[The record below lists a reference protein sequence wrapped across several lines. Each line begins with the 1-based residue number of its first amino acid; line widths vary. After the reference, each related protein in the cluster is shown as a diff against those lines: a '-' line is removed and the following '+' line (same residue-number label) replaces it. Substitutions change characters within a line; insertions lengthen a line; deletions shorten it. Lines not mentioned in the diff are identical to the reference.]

1 MKNLFLF
8 GTLLLVSLNI
18 FAQQKPQDSI
28 NVRKLDEVL
37 ITAIRVNA
45 DSPITHSNIDKE
57 ELKERNLGQDIPTM
71 VNFLPSVVTTS
82 DAGSGIGYS
91 GIRVRGSDAT
101 RVNVTINGIP
111 YNDPESQGTFWVNL
125 GDFTSS
131 VESLQLQRG
140 VGTSTNGSG
149 AFGASLNILTDA
161 YSNDAYGEISS
172 SLGSFNTQ
180 KHTIKLSTGL
190 LNNHI
195 EISGRFSKIDSDG
208 YVDRAFTDLKAYFLQ
223 GLYKDDNTLIKV
235 LTFGN
240 KEKTYQSWYGVSAE
254 DLETDRTKNYYTYD
268 NETDNYWQDH
278 YQLHWNEKLNN
289 NWTTN
294 LGLNYTK
301 GEGYFEQY
309 KDNTDDIALYN
320 GIVEASAID
329 DEGTPIT
336 DVIRRRWLDND
347 SYVINANATFKTD
360 KLQVISGLSYNNYAG
375 DHFGEVI
382 WAQQFS
388 DTGNIRDRYYFG
400 DATKIDFSVFSKA
413 TYKVNGKW
421 TAFLDL
427 QGRFVDYKTNGLNS
441 GGEEFK
447 VDANFDFFNPKLGAT
462 YKMSDTNS
470 LYASYARANR
480 EPNRDD
486 FKSGVSKHET
496 LNDFELGWRYNTNQ
510 VKVNTNIYYMLYD
523 NQLVLTGAFDDVGS
537 PIKASSGKSYRLGLE
552 ADANIKLSKSF
563 NLQPNFAVSD
573 NKNVDFVK
581 ETDGTSSVTDNTT
594 ISFSP
599 GLVAGNIITYS
610 PNNKLQLSLLSKYV
624 GEQYLNNIDD
634 DNSKL
639 DSYFVND
646 LNVIY
651 TIKPN
656 KIVKEIIFTGLVN
669 NLFSEEYESNGA
681 DYGWGY
687 IYYYP
692 QATIKFL
699 DEVTLQF

>member
-1 MKNLFLF
+1 
-8 GTLLLVSLNI
+8 
-18 FAQQKPQDSI
+18 
-28 NVRKLDEVL
+28 
-37 ITAIRVNA
+37 
-45 DSPITHSNIDKE
+45 
-57 ELKERNLGQDIPTM
+57 
-71 VNFLPSVVTTS
+71 
-82 DAGSGIGYS
+82 
-91 GIRVRGSDAT
+91 
-101 RVNVTINGIP
+101 
-111 YNDPESQGTFWVNL
+111 
-125 GDFTSS
+125 
-131 VESLQLQRG
+131 
-140 VGTSTNGSG
+140 
-149 AFGASLNILTDA
+149 
-161 YSNDAYGEISS
+161 
-172 SLGSFNTQ
+172 
-180 KHTIKLSTGL
+180 
-190 LNNHI
+190 
-195 EISGRFSKIDSDG
+195 
-208 YVDRAFTDLKAYFLQ
+208 VDRAFTDLKSYFLQ

-427 QGRFVDYKTNGLNS
+427 QGRFVDYK
-441 GGEEFK
+441 
-447 VDANFDFFNPKLGAT
+447 GAT

-692 QATIKFL
+692 QATINFL
-699 DEVTLQF
+699 AGVTLKF